1 MVNLTTSPGL
11 PKAKMLGMLSI
22 SKNQSKDELNKSA
35 SSNKKSDRA
44 KKSTSVAG
52 IARAKRLAKSF
63 KKGVINKPKQIPI
76 PLSEKEAADKQD
88 RQDFY
93 NQTLDLRREVEERA
107 AARRKREQLLR
118 QIK

>member
-1 MVNLTTSPGL
+1 MVNLDTSPGL

-22 SKNQSKDELNKSA
+22 SKNQSKDELNRSN

-63 KKGVINKPKQIPI
+63 KKSVINKPKQMPI
-76 PLSEKEAADKQD
+76 PLSEKEAADKKD
-88 RQDFY
+88 RHDFY

-107 AARRKREQLLR
+107 AAKRKREQLLK